1 MQYRAVQ
8 VSSPSAGAM
17 TSPMRPT
24 SGPKPLHATPSHPQG
39 LPASLSPSG
48 GNSSVVTPSFQG
60 PPAASSSPSRHGV
73 GGGGSGHVL
82 LSSSPPVG
90 HSQSRTAHAH
100 LVMSPSQMQGIPGPR
115 GVVSSPSRSTQ
126 MLPSHSPQGSPSALL
141 PSNSVPCRMSPSSVP
156 LHQQRLAA
164 LQRDVNPSGRL
175 KDNPPSSVT
184 SSASPNLPTTPAS
197 VGPPVTPTSAGSFTG
212 LLQEMGMMP
221 IKEEDLTDESIG
233 DDEEDFDDF
242 EEQEEVSDDGG
253 RKRKKQKMDQGEEE
267 EAGSD
272 RELDET
278 RRQKGGN
285 VGGGGSVRG
294 AAGRSRAKSPKH
306 LARIRRNRRMKAND
320 RERHR
325 MHMLNNAL
333 DRLRTVLPTAPD
345 DTKLT
350 KIETLRFAYNY
361 IWALSETLKGFDAHA
376 PPSAHHHHHQSSQQQ
391 QPPQHH
397 LSLSVGVAGNPIPS
411 QVVPGDVAIYP
422 GASLGSATPYCMDAV
437 EGDHWGATGNIGP
450 FHPSSNH
457 AQYMNYPSVPYQ
469 CL

>member
-24 SGPKPLHATPSHPQG
+24 SGPKPLHPHG

-48 GNSSVVTPSFQG
+48 SSSVVTPAFQG
-60 PPAASSSPSRHGV
+60 PPAASSSPSRPA
-73 GGGGSGHVL
+73 GGGGGPGHVL
-82 LSSSPPVG
+82 ISSSPPVG
-90 HSQSRTAHAH
+90 HSQSRTAHTH
-100 LVMSPSQMQGIPGPR
+100 LVMSPSHIQGIAGPL
-115 GVVSSPSRSTQ
+115 GVVSSPSRSAQ
-126 MLPSHSPQGSPSALL
+126 MLPSQSPQGSPSTLL
-141 PSNSVPCRMSPSSVP
+141 PSNNIPCGMSPSNAP

-164 LQRDVNPSGRL
+164 LQGQRGVNPSGRL
-175 KDNPPSSVT
+175 KDNPPSVT
-184 SSASPNLPTTPAS
+184 SSASPNLPTTTAT
-197 VGPPVTPTSAGSFTG
+197 VGPPAAPTNAGSFTG
-212 LLQEMGMMP
+212 LLQEMGMVP

-233 DDEEDFDDF
+233 EDEEDLDDF
-242 EEQEEVSDDGG
+242 EEQEELSEDVG
-253 RKRKKQKMDQGEEE
+253 RKMKKQKMEEGD
-267 EAGSD
+267 GSD

-278 RRQKGGN
+278 RRQKGGSGG
-285 VGGGGSVRG
+285 VGGAARGS
-294 AAGRSRAKSPKH
+294 GRSRAKSPKH

-376 PPSAHHHHHQSSQQQ
+376 PPPPPSSQQAAA
-391 QPPQHH
+391 QHH
-397 LSLSVGVAGNPIPS
+397 LSSAWRGYNPIPGC
-411 QVVPGDVAIYP
+411 QVPGDVGI
-422 GASLGSATPYCMDAV
+422 GLGRVFGSAISHCMDAV
-437 EGDHWGATGNIGP
+437 EGDPWVTTGNIGP